1 MTTALISH
9 PDCLDHVTP
18 DGHPERPDRLRAIE
32 RVLGAEAFMHLL
44 RVDAPLAQDAHILRC
59 HPRSHLDRLE
69 RLAPTDGAVA
79 IDSDTYLTAASLRAA
94 RRAAGANVLAVD
106 MVMSGEVDN
115 AFCAVRPPGH
125 HAETVRAMG
134 FCFFNNA
141 AVGALHAVEH
151 HGLHRVAI
159 VDVDVHHG
167 NGTQEIFERDG
178 RVLYVSTHE
187 WPLYPGTGARHET
200 GVGNIVNLPLPGMTT
215 GPEFREAFEALALP
229 ALDRFRPELV
239 YVSAGFDAHA
249 RDPLSTTQLSERDFV
264 WVTGAL
270 CDLADRHA
278 RGRVV
283 STLEGGYDLEGLAR
297 SAAAHVRVLM
307 ERGG

>member
-9 PDCLDHVTP
+9 PDCLEHATP
-18 DGHPERPDRLRAIE
+18 EGHPERADRLRVVD
-32 RVLGAEAFMHLL
+32 RVLGDECFMHLL
-44 RVDAPLAQDAHILRC
+44 RVDAPLAEDAHILRC
-59 HPRSHLDRLE
+59 HPRSHLDRLTALLPEHGE
-69 RLAPTDGAVA
+69 RA
-79 IDSDTYLTAASLRAA
+79 IDSDTFMVPGSLRAA

-106 MVMSGEVDN
+106 MVLGGEVEN

-125 HAETVRAMG
+125 HAETIRAMG

-141 AVGALHAVEH
+141 AVGALHAIEH

-159 VDVDVHHG
+159 IDFDIHHG

-178 RVLYVSTHE
+178 RVFYASTHE

-200 GVGNIVNLPLPGMTT
+200 GVGNILNVPLAGLST
-215 GPEFREAFEALALP
+215 GRDFRAAFDDHILP

-239 YVSAGFDAHA
+239 YISAGFDAHA
-249 RDPLSTTQLSERDFV
+249 RDPLSTTQLAERDFV
-264 WVTGAL
+264 WMTEAL

-278 RGRVV
+278 GGRVV

-297 SAAAHVRVLM
+297 SCAAHVRVLM
-307 ERGG
+307 ERA